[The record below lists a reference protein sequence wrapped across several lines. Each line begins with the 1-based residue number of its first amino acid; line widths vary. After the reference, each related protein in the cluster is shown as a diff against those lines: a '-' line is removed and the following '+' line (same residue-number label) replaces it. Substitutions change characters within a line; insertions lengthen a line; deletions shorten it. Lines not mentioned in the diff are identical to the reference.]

1 MEIFGGREQVSGRAD
16 VRSGGKC
23 RTFGGAAWEFTG
35 ELMALIN
42 HGSAPDEASQLAPAA
57 AAATAASCRVRR
69 RRPLS
74 HAGPVRLRL
83 RGRYDEREQLA
94 CREGSGS
101 SLYEPALGVL
111 NLNSSLHPLVA
122 IVRHRGAQA
131 CAALNGKT

>member
-1 MEIFGGREQVSGRAD
+1 MSAMEIFGGSEQVSGRAD

-57 AAATAASCRVRR
+57 AAAASRVRR

-74 HAGPVRLRL
+74 HAGPVGLRL
-83 RGRYDEREQLA
+83 RRRYDEREQLA
-94 CREGSGS
+94 CREGSVS

>member
-1 MEIFGGREQVSGRAD
+1 MSAMEIFGGREQVSGRAD

-57 AAATAASCRVRR
+57 AAASRVRR

-83 RGRYDEREQLA
+83 HQRYDEREQLA
-94 CREGSGS
+94 CREGSVS

-111 NLNSSLHPLVA
+111 NLNSSFHPLVA